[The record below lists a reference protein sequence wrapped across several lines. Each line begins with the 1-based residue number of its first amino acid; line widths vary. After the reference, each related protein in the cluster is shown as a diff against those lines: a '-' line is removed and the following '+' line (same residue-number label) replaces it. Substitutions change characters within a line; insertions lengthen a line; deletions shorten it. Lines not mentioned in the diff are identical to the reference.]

1 MGFGMIAYAAVMDLA
16 FGPGDQMTYIAV
28 GAMLLLI
35 SATIASWELLT
46 KRSRRTNSAPEK

>member
-1 MGFGMIAYAAVMDLA
+1 MIAYAAADLA
-16 FGPGDQMTYIAV
+16 FGKGDQPTYIAV

-46 KRSRRTNSAPEK
+46 RVAEEKFRAEK